1 MINKFKTA
9 FLILIIGFIG
19 LAANAQGVLTFED
32 VMKFEDIK
40 TPKISNKGNWLAY
53 GVWPER
59 GDGYTLVNHTN
70 KSTSYRLEL
79 ANNPVISNNEKWV
92 AAYTQAT
99 LEEKLE
105 DKKNNSKKGLSL
117 LSLDNGNIAEYDS
130 VKSFNFSDD
139 GNWLAISY
147 VQTKEIKDLKHKN
160 KKLGTNL
167 DIINLDNNNTLT
179 IPFVASIQF
188 DSLSN
193 YIAYTV
199 IDTNS
204 TNNGLF
210 AYDLKNKEKVTIESQ
225 DNGFYTSLTW
235 QNKNEKLAYTAAI
248 LDTAF
253 VDNDADLK
261 IWDAKNKSVQT
272 LVSATEVGA
281 DWALRSGNN
290 ITITNDGE
298 RLYFGL
304 QERKMVDI
312 VLAENSKDEGEDR
325 DPYDINEWV
334 KDRGLDIW
342 HGDDPQVKPQEK
354 ITWNRRKNQQY
365 VAVYHLSNNN
375 WIQLADKEI
384 PTVRIS
390 QNKDLLLAS
399 SNVNYQ
405 RETTW
410 DSSYSDW
417 YTVDINTGDKEK
429 FLDHLSGF
437 LQLSPKSN
445 YVAYYKDSDWFIYDI
460 KNKNHRN
467 LTANLDNPFADED
480 HDFPSDVPGY
490 GLAGW
495 LADDSALL
503 IYDKY
508 DIWKFNAENGQ
519 STNITNGEGRKEK
532 RIFRIR
538 QFDRNEPFGA
548 KEKLLL
554 TAYHD
559 WNKNFGFYEAQV
571 NKSGVKKLLEEDKKF
586 TIIGK
591 AKNSDKI
598 VYSREAYDE
607 YPNLW
612 VSNND
617 KFNKTNRVS
626 SLHLDLKDKWNWG
639 KAELI
644 DWLSVDG
651 RKIQGVVI
659 KPDNYDPNKKYPVFT
674 YYYRFFTD
682 RLHDF
687 DVPQTNHRPVFAQ
700 YVSDDYIVFLPDIRF
715 EVGRPGFA
723 ATKSLVPG
731 VQKLVEMGIADEN
744 KLGLHGHSWS
754 GYQTAFMITQT
765 DIFAAAIAG
774 APVGNMTSAYSGIR
788 WESGMARQFQYE
800 KTQSRIGA
808 PLVEAPQK
816 YIDNSP
822 VFFADRVNTPLLIM
836 HGDVDGAVPWE
847 QSIELYLSLRRYDK
861 DVVFLQYHGEPHHL
875 TKFPNQLDYAIRMKE
890 YFDYYL
896 KGEGE
901 PEWILKGEPYLG
913 K

>member
-1 MINKFKTA
+1 MRNKLKLTA
-9 FLILIIGFIG
+9 VLMVFTFIGFTV
-19 LAANAQGVLTFED
+19 NAQGVLTFED

-59 GDGYTLVNHTN
+59 GDGYTLVNHTE
-70 KSTSYRLEL
+70 KSTSYKIDL
-79 ANNPVISNNEKWV
+79 ANNPVISNDENWV
-92 AAYTQAT
+92 AAYKQPT
-99 LEEKLE
+99 LVEKLK
-105 DKKNNSKKGLSL
+105 DKKNAPKQGLSL
-117 LSLDNGNIAEYDS
+117 LSLRDGSIAEYDS
-130 VKSFNFSDD
+130 VKSFKFSEN
-139 GNWLAISY
+139 GKWLAITFMQS
-147 VQTKEIKDLKHKN
+147 KEVEDLKHKN
-160 KKLGTNL
+160 KNLGTKLQLMDLSNKDTFIL
-167 DIINLDNNNTLT
+167 
-179 IPFVASIQF
+179 PFVASVQF

-193 YIAYTV
+193 YLAYTV
-199 IDTNS
+199 IDTNA

-210 AYDLKNKEKVTIESQ
+210 AYDLNNKTSIAIEAQ
-225 DNGFYTSLTW
+225 ENGYYTSITW
-235 QNKNEKLAYTAAI
+235 DNQRELLAYTAAA
-248 LDTAF
+248 LDTSFA
-253 VDNDADLK
+253 DSDADLK
-261 IWDAKNKSVQT
+261 LWNVKEKSSKT
-272 LVSATEVGA
+272 LVSATEVGSE
-281 DWALRSGNN
+281 WALRSKNN
-290 ITITNDGE
+290 ISISNDGK
-298 RLYFGL
+298 RLFFGL
-304 QERKMVDI
+304 QDREMVNI
-312 VLAENSKDEGEDR
+312 VLNEGKKEDKSEV
-325 DPYDINEWV
+325 DPYDIEEWV

-342 HGDDPQVKPQEK
+342 HGDDPQVKTQEK
-354 ITWNRRKNQQY
+354 VTWNRRKNQQY
-365 VAVYHLSNNN
+365 TAVYHLDSDK
-375 WIQLADKEI
+375 WLQLADKNV

-390 QNKDLLLAS
+390 QNKDILLAS
-399 SNVNYQ
+399 SNVPYQ

-410 DSSYSDW
+410 DGSYSDW
-417 YTVDINTGDKEK
+417 YTVDLNTGQRKE
-429 FLDHLSGF
+429 FLERLSGF
-437 LQLSPKSN
+437 PQISPKSN
-445 YVAYYKDSDWFIYDI
+445 FVVYYNNEDWHLYDI
-460 KNKNHRN
+460 KKGEYRN
-467 LTANLDNPFADED
+467 LTENLDNPFADED

-490 GLAGW
+490 GVAGW
-495 LADDSALL
+495 LEDDSAVL

-508 DIWKFNAENGQ
+508 DIWKFETATGQ
-519 STNITNGEGRKEK
+519 AVNLTNGAGRAEK

-538 QFDRNEPFGA
+538 QFDRNEPIGA
-548 KEKLLL
+548 KDDLLL

-559 WNKNFGFYEAQV
+559 WNKNFGFYKAQV
-571 NKSGVKKLLEEDKKF
+571 NKTGVTKLLEEDKKF
-586 TIIGK
+586 VILAK
-591 AKNSDKI
+591 AENSDKI
-598 VYSREAYDE
+598 LYTREAYDE

-612 VSNND
+612 VSNNN
-617 KFNKTNRVS
+617 KFNKTKRIS
-626 SLHLDLKDKWNWG
+626 SLHLDLKKKWNWG
-639 KAELI
+639 NAELI

-700 YVSDDYIVFLPDIRF
+700 YVSDGYVVFLPDIRF

-744 KLGLHGHSWS
+744 QLGLHGHSWS

-808 PLVEAPQK
+808 SLVEAPQK

-847 QSIELYLSLRRYDK
+847 QSIELYLSLRRYNK

-896 KGEGE
+896 RGIGE